1 MDLDIDLLR
10 GYHIVDPA
18 AGCNSTASSS
28 PTANTEMNEPNDGLL
43 LDFIELPDSRSE
55 SSALSPPEQIMADPG
70 CSAEDYAF
78 TEQAIQTAVPIPQDG
93 LGEDSDGLFDEI
105 HHFIAANLPAVQ
117 GGTCGPIWL
126 RDLQIPVVSGKESAR
141 FSKSAESSPPGTFCI
156 VSESLHNNRDFGN
169 AQHRRDG
176 TPNPL
181 KWIKKGDRWERTVS
195 WKRRKGAE
203 DDLVYAPPPAC
214 VHLRLCAG
222 PASLACAGG

>member
-10 GYHIVDPA
+10 DYLIVDPA

-43 LDFIELPDSRSE
+43 DFIELLDSRSE
-55 SSALSPPEQIMADPG
+55 GSALSPPDQIMADPG
-70 CSAEDYAF
+70 CSAEDYAY
-78 TEQAIQTAVPIPQDG
+78 TEQAIQTAVSIPQD
-93 LGEDSDGLFDEI
+93 GEDSDGVFDEI

-117 GGTCGPIWL
+117 GGTCGPIYL
-126 RDLQIPVVSGKESAR
+126 RNLQIIPVVSVKESAR

-156 VSESLHNNRDFGN
+156 VSESLPSNREFGN
-169 AQHRRDG
+169 AQPRRDG

-195 WKRRKGAE
+195 WKNRKGAE